1 MHSGCIENSVA
12 VSGAAVGTETDE
24 FLAEMLPR
32 HHAAELSFRNGD
44 AGPRLAL
51 WSRVEPVS
59 WFGQYG
65 GCVTGAAEVT
75 EHFHRVASRF
85 TDVREFRFELIA
97 ADVHGDAAYSV
108 GFEHF
113 LGSFDGRADTVM
125 THRVSRADRCEN
137 GDWRI
142 AHGHG
147 DVAPWVTRRPP
158 RT

>member
-1 MHSGCIENSVA
+1 MHASCIENSVT
-12 VSGAAVGTETDE
+12 VSGAVMGTETDE
-24 FLAEMLPR
+24 FLAEMLPK

-59 WFGQYG
+59 WLGQYG

-75 EHFHRVASRF
+75 EHFRRVASRF
-85 TDVREFRFELIA
+85 TGVREFRFELIA

-125 THRVSRADRCEN
+125 THRVSRAYRREN